1 MICNLK
7 TCFSKLIGH
16 WPHRYCYGIFPHG
29 TWGCI
34 LSGVNS
40 GTIRSDEKTLGMLIL
55 QNYVYFTLAYA
66 QPIKRFLPRCGLLSR
81 TRRMDQDVSAPKLQI
96 LNRTHI
102 SNPTAHSARIIY
114 TITAVSRW
122 RPKIS
127 ATNSVSDQMSNM
139 VTISPSV
146 PVLRLWIMTRKVFL
160 FLLCRSEFDLW
171 PFGYK
176 LSWHHYY
183 RLFLKKQHF
192 LITRMWILEFKTQ
205 PLFTKLYPIVG

>member
-1 MICNLK
+1 MRVYIVGCQQWHNQEWWKNFGNAHSAEL
-7 TCFSKLIGH
+7 
-16 WPHRYCYGIFPHG
+16 
-29 TWGCI
+29 CI
-34 LSGVNS
+34 LHISLCS
-40 GTIRSDEKTLGMLIL
+40 AYKAISAEMR
-55 QNYVYFTLAYA
+55 FTVSNQEDDL
-66 QPIKRFLPRCGLLSR
+66 
-81 TRRMDQDVSAPKLQI
+81 DVSAPKLQI

-127 ATNSVSDQMSNM
+127 GTNSVSDQMSNM
-139 VTISPSV
+139 VTMSPSV
-146 PVLRLWIMTRKVFL
+146 PVLRLWIMTRKV

-183 RLFLKKQHF
+183 RLFKKKQHF

>member
-1 MICNLK
+1 MRVHIVGCQQWHNQEWRK
-7 TCFSKLIGH
+7 NFGNAHSAKL
-16 WPHRYCYGIFPHG
+16 
-29 TWGCI
+29 CI
-34 LSGVNS
+34 LHISLCS
-40 GTIRSDEKTLGMLIL
+40 AYKAISAEMR
-55 QNYVYFTLAYA
+55 FTVSN
-66 QPIKRFLPRCGLLSR
+66 QED
-81 TRRMDQDVSAPKLQI
+81 DQDVSAPKLQI

-102 SNPTAHSARIIY
+102 SNPTAHSAQIIY

-146 PVLRLWIMTRKVFL
+146 PVLRLWIMTGKV